1 MEFFF
6 AFPKHLV
13 QDSGNIM
20 RLGDPN
26 MPPKDT

>member
-1 MEFFF
+1 MEFF
-6 AFPKHLV
+6 AFPKHVV